1 MKKNHKKLFDKNK
14 KNIIIIIVTFLK
26 IDIYDII

>member
-1 MKKNHKKLFDKNK
+1 MKKNHKKLFDENT

>member
-1 MKKNHKKLFDKNK
+1 MKKNHKKLFDENK
-14 KNIIIIIVTFLK
+14 KNIIIIIETFLK

>member
-1 MKKNHKKLFDKNK
+1 MKKNHKKLFDENK
-14 KNIIIIIVTFLK
+14 KNIIIIIATFLK